1 MHPHW
6 HYWYGS
12 FQHVC
17 QNTAPKKDLVIFAK
31 AANVSMLGQ
40 KTFAWVDKRLRQATG
55 ALHEPLGGVSVSLF
69 GDIAQLPPV
78 ADRPLFAKS
87 SIGGFSY
94 AVYQMFSTVVIL
106 SQVLRQAC
114 QPSHPSIERATLAH
128 SEWHHHAQ

>member
-1 MHPHW
+1 MT
-6 HYWYGS
+6 
-12 FQHVC
+12 FQH
-17 QNTAPKKDLVIFAK
+17 K
-31 AANVSMLGQ
+31 AYIITDKVSMLGQ

-94 AVYQMFSTVVIL
+94 TVYQMFSTVVIL
-106 SQVLRQAC
+106 SQVLQQAC

-128 SEWHHHAQ
+128 SEWHYHAQ